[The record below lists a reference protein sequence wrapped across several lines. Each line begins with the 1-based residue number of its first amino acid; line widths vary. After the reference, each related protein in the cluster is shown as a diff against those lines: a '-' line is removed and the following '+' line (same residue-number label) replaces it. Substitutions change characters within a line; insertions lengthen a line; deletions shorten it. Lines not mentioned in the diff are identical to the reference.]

1 MIAFF
6 YSIFKNTYN
15 MSFLLDKPIINIP
28 PSEPYYSWLRDI
40 YIVLQFSLPV
50 SDHDI
55 SNYDKIIKLKKNTK
69 KFKRIVDKIEKS
81 YITSSISAEISTK
94 KYNFIDCFQHPFQ
107 REFSMYLVSSNDL
120 ISLVADLP

>member
-1 MIAFF
+1 
-6 YSIFKNTYN
+6 

-28 PSEPYYSWLRDI
+28 PSEPYYSWLREI

-81 YITSSISAEISTK
+81 YTRKTI
-94 KYNFIDCFQHPFQ
+94 P
-107 REFSMYLVSSNDL
+107 
-120 ISLVADLP
+120 

>member
-1 MIAFF
+1 
-6 YSIFKNTYN
+6 

-55 SNYDKIIKLKKNTK
+55 SNMI
-69 KFKRIVDKIEKS
+69 R
-81 YITSSISAEISTK
+81 
-94 KYNFIDCFQHPFQ
+94 
-107 REFSMYLVSSNDL
+107 
-120 ISLVADLP
+120 